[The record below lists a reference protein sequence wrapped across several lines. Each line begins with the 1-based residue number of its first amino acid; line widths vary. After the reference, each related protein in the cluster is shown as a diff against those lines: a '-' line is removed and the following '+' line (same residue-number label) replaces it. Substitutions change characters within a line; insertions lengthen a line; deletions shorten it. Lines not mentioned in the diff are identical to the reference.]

1 MDSLWVTH
9 SKIYFDE
16 FCLLHVGPAAIILQ
30 DEEGRD
36 QRYRYSS
43 RSQWKI
49 IIKYKNKSVSIQVFN
64 IPNNT
69 FTDSKTLNNIL
80 NKIFLM

>member
-36 QRYRYSS
+36 IDILVGHSEKLSLNIKIKVYLYRFLIF
-43 RSQWKI
+43 QI
-49 IIKYKNKSVSIQVFN
+49 ILLLTQKPS
-64 IPNNT
+64 T
-69 FTDSKTLNNIL
+69 
-80 NKIFLM
+80 IF

>member
-36 QRYRYSS
+36 IDILVGHSEKLSLNIKIKVYLYRFLIFNTISS
-43 RSQWKI
+43 LCHSI
-49 IIKYKNKSVSIQVFN
+49 SNIQVCKMF
-64 IPNNT
+64 
-69 FTDSKTLNNIL
+69 
-80 NKIFLM
+80 